1 MSDGLMSIAE
11 WKEEKERRARLLE
24 GLDDSGREAMEAE
37 WRKGDQEKST
47 VVIEKAKEIAAEEA
61 KEIAAIAAEMKRH
74 RYEYKVVRI
83 ERDSRLDSTVSKE
96 AETTINTYAQEGWR
110 LHTYSQVALSSGSMG
125 PIVGNPLT
133 NALHLV
139 FERER

>member
-1 MSDGLMSIAE
+1 MSDGLMSAAE

-37 WRKGDQEKST
+37 WRKGDQEKGT
-47 VVIEKAKEIAAEEA
+47 VVIEKAKEIAA
-61 KEIAAIAAEMKRH
+61 IAAEKKRH

-83 ERDSRLDSTVSKE
+83 KRDGRSDSTVSEE

-110 LHTYSQVALSSGSMG
+110 LHTYSQVALSSGAMG
-125 PIVGNPLT
+125 PISSNPLT